1 MDSRIDYY
9 LNKSKHFPTLP
20 TIYTSLMNV
29 ISNPRS
35 TIQDVADVISRDQA
49 SSSKLLRIANSSF
62 YSIKGK
68 ISTISQAVFYLG
80 FNEVRNILLALS
92 VMDVFSKAGASSNY
106 NILNLWRHSIAV
118 GVISKL
124 LAQKIGLKDTE
135 DFFVAGI
142 LHDIGKLFFM
152 HSFKKEYDELI
163 TKAKEE
169 SRRLIDLEYEK
180 YGVSH
185 DLVGG
190 MLADKWSLPHSLKKV
205 IQFHNAGVIA
215 GKTDTI
221 LACVHLGNIIAVM
234 MDSESLG
241 DIYIPQPR
249 FEIWNVLNLPPGS
262 LADMYQP
269 IDESVKSAYTILK
282 IN

>member
-35 TIQDVADVISRDQA
+35 TIQDVTDVISRDQS

-62 YSIKGK
+62 YSIRGK

-92 VMDVFSKAGASSNY
+92 VMDVFSKTGAATNY
-106 NILNLWRHSIAV
+106 NILSLWKHSISV

-124 LAQKIGLKDTE
+124 IAQKVGLKDTE

-163 TKAKEE
+163 TKAKEK
-169 SRRLIDLEYEK
+169 SLRLIDLEFEK
-180 YGVSH
+180 YGTTH
-185 DLVGG
+185 DIVGS
-190 MLADKWSLPHSLKKV
+190 MLAEKWSLPQSLKKV
-205 IQFHNAGVIA
+205 LQHHNTGSIA
-215 GKTDTI
+215 GKTDVL
-221 LACVHLGNIIAVM
+221 LASVHLANIIAVM
-234 MDSESLG
+234 METNTLG
-241 DIYIPQPR
+241 DVFIPQPR
-249 FEIWNVLNLPPGS
+249 FEIWNVLNLPPGTI
-262 LADMYQP
+262 AGMYEP
-269 IDESVKSAYTILK
+269 IYESVNSAYTILK